1 MKYHYKLPFP
11 PAHLG
16 EVLITCAYVCLGVGM
31 CTGEYRRPR
40 SPEEDVGTREL
51 LKFLEDVENL
61 TWVLGTPV
69 LRKNSKHSELLH
81 HLSRQSFSPLSNR
94 IFH

>member
-1 MKYHYKLPFP
+1 
-11 PAHLG
+11 
-16 EVLITCAYVCLGVGM
+16 M

-51 LKFLEDVENL
+51 LKFLEDVKNL

-69 LRKNSKHSELLH
+69 LRKNCYIIS
-81 HLSRQSFSPLSNR
+81 QDT
-94 IFH
+94 IFFPFE